1 MATPHGT
8 AALALAA
15 VLCLLPALA
24 SAQLKVGFYQKTC
37 PNAETLVRQAVSA
50 AFAKNAGIAAGLIR
64 LHFHDCFV
72 RGCDASVLLVSANGM
87 AERDA
92 MPNKP
97 SLRGFEVIDAAKA
110 AVEKS
115 CPLTVSCADIIAFA
129 ARDSINLT
137 GQIVYQVP
145 SGRRD
150 GNISLMKDADENL
163 PLPTFTL
170 QQLIHLFAKKTLTAE
185 EMVTLVGAHTIGRS
199 FCSSFLSRIWNNTN
213 PIVDEGLSSGYAK
226 LLRSL
231 CPSTPNNST
240 TTVIDPSTPTVL
252 DNNYYKLLPLNLG
265 LFFSDNQLRT
275 NAALNASVNTFADSE
290 ALWNEKF
297 WKGMIKM
304 GNIEVLTG
312 TQGEIRLN
320 CSVVNKI
327 TGMEMAHYYSGSA
340 SSVDEIVTS

>member
-1 MATPHGT
+1 MASSSSR
-8 AALALAA
+8 LAGVAPLLLTA
-15 VLCLLPALA
+15 VLCLQLPTV
-24 SAQLKVGFYQKTC
+24 SRAQLQVGFYEKTC
-37 PNAETLVRQAVSA
+37 PDAETLVRQAVAA
-50 AFAKNAGIAAGLIR
+50 AFAKNNGIAAGLIR

-97 SLRGFEVIDAAKA
+97 SLRGFE
-110 AVEKS
+110 
-115 CPLTVSCADIIAFA
+115 
-129 ARDSINLT
+129 
-137 GQIVYQVP
+137 VP